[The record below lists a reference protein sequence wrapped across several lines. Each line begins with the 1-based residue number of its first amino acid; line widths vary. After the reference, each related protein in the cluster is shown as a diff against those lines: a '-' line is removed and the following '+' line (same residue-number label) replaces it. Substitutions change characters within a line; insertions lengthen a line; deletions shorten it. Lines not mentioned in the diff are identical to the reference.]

1 MPWQIDRNHTSLG
14 FTGKHM
20 LVSKVKGKFLDYD
33 ADVIIDDEN
42 LANSAATFRFKV
54 ASVDSGFD
62 QRDNHL
68 RSGDFF
74 NADQYP
80 EIVFQTKRIEQN
92 GGNEYRLIGDLTI
105 KDVTREVVFEG
116 EIAGPMPTPWGG
128 TVVSLSASAKVNRK
142 DWGLDWNLPLGA
154 SGLLVSDQITLEIDT
169 EIKNE
174 EPAA

>member
-1 MPWQIDRNHTSLG
+1 MAWQIDRDHTSLG

-33 ADVIIDDEN
+33 ADFQIDEQD

-54 ASVDSGFD
+54 ASIESGFD

-74 NADQYP
+74 NAEQYP
-80 EIVFQTKRIEQN
+80 EIVFHTKRIEAR
-92 GGNEYRLIGDLTI
+92 GGNQYRFVGDLTI
-105 KDVTREVVFEG
+105 KDVTREVTFDG

-128 TVVSLSASAKVNRK
+128 RVVSLSAEAKVNRK

-169 EIKNE
+169 EIKNMDE
-174 EPAA
+174 AA